1 MKITLFITTKPCGVC
16 FHHYRTGDK
25 MNILKMDYDLHQDYC
40 GYSYYLKFNIAR
52 FEKCLGIK
60 LK

>member
-1 MKITLFITTKPCGVC
+1 MKITLFITTKPVGVS

-25 MNILKMDYDLHQDYC
+25 MNILKMDYNTHQDFC

-60 LK
+60 FK